1 MDLLRGKQWFD
12 SDLSESQR
20 AQYLFGLLKTLDS
33 NQMGIQQNNLR
44 CLRLYNNQEIT
55 GLSIANYVLSS
66 TPGNIGVARQNRL
79 TLNVIK
85 SCIDTLVSKLAK
97 DRIAPTFLTSRA
109 PWAKQRQAEKL
120 TKWSNLWDRLCQSL
134 LRRRQDMC

>member
-1 MDLLRGKQWFD
+1 MELLRGKQWFD
-12 SDLSESQR
+12 ENLNDTQR
-20 AQYLFGLLKTLDS
+20 AQYLFGLMKTLDS
-33 NQMGIQQNNLR
+33 NQMGVQQNNLR

-85 SCIDTLVSKLAK
+85 
-97 DRIAPTFLTSRA
+97 
-109 PWAKQRQAEKL
+109 
-120 TKWSNLWDRLCQSL
+120 
-134 LRRRQDMC
+134 